1 MSTLIANTLQGINTV
16 KYDGSTTAQTINSA
30 GATALTVPHFF
41 ADESSSITI
50 GGSQA
55 VHTGFTEVSDSHGG
69 FSGHTYTIPTGLG
82 GIWCFNTAISF
93 NGIGSGSW
101 CLLTLTI
108 NGSVT
113 PAHDIYHATS
123 VTNNPFRGIHMG
135 SFSAGDAIRFAVAQG
150 TGSNKTSDP
159 SSRTGFFSG
168 WRMGGVIT

>member
-1 MSTLIANTLQGINTV
+1 MSTLKVGTIQDHANSNDALV
-16 KYDGSTTAQTINSA
+16 INSS

-41 ADESSSITI
+41 ADESSSITV

-82 GIWCFNTAISF
+82 GIWCFNTAIAF
-93 NGIGSGSW
+93 NGIGGGSW
-101 CLLTLTI
+101 CLLALTV

-113 PAHDIYHATS
+113 AAHDNYIATS

-135 SFSAGDAIRFAVAQG
+135 SFNAGDSIRFAVAQG

-159 SSRTGFFSG
+159 NSRTGFFSG
-168 WRMGGVIT
+168 WRMGSAIT